1 MELAEGALLAS
12 CVGTGMDCT
21 EEGRRYSPGMQWEHR
36 GRGDAGQAVV
46 EATWATVA
54 GRESRGLIRGMN
66 RFLLLSVTLV
76 LVCTFPGLKTA
87 AGSRWGPSSDAPPT
101 FVGITN
107 SSLGLSRLQRNGC
120 WRD

>member
-21 EEGRRYSPGMQWEHR
+21 EEGRRCSPGMRWEHR

-54 GRESRGLIRGMN
+54 GRESRGLVRGMN
-66 RFLLLSVTLV
+66 SFFTSECYT
-76 LVCTFPGLKTA
+76 CAGLHLPRA
-87 AGSRWGPSSDAPPT
+87 EDSRWQQ
-101 FVGITN
+101 VGAKF
-107 SSLGLSRLQRNGC
+107 
-120 WRD
+120 